1 MTFDKVSEL
10 NYFLLRDQPSVGTSY
25 GKLDINN
32 ILFIITIIDNDI
44 KGEIRLLK
52 NNIVSQLDIDNIQI
66 AYNRLQNDIRYLRG

>member
-10 NYFLLRDQPSVGTSY
+10 NYFLLRDQPSVGASY